1 MKLRELLDKASSAL
15 LDLDVTVKIKTIMV
29 EPGGVLEGSTFRPLE
44 AVEIQ
49 DDGSVTLVV
58 TE

>member
-1 MKLRELLDKASSAL
+1 MKLRELFDRMTPGL
-15 LDLDVTVKIKTIMV
+15 LNTDVTVKIKTIIGDHNGALSASV
-29 EPGGVLEGSTFRPLE
+29 FRPLQ

-58 TE
+58 EE

>member
-1 MKLRELLDKASSAL
+1 MKLRELLDKASSTL
-15 LDLDVTVKIKTIMV
+15 LDLEVTVKIKTIIGDHNGAI
-29 EPGGVLEGSTFRPLE
+29 GGVTLRPLE